1 MYDRFQP
8 EGRALARSRRFNF
21 HSVALAN
28 KIAAEFDLVGIV
40 TEKRKVNKAKKYT
53 LKNILNK
60 LSYKILF
67 RKIIQSWWSMLDHY
81 QQRYSKFPATK
92 IAEVSNINDEAVA
105 HFIKEMKADLVMV
118 SGTSM
123 VRKNILSVPLSIGMI
138 NLHTGLSPYIKGG
151 PNCTNWCIATNQFH
165 LIGNSIMWIDAGID
179 SGDLLTT
186 AIVCFTGNE
195 NLNEIHIKV
204 MEEAHALYILAL
216 KSIAGNKAPRIKQ
229 DNIAKGITYYS
240 KDWDLSAN
248 KNLLKNLRHFKETVN
263 SGSYQQK
270 IKETITVNI
279 A

>member
-1 MYDRFQP
+1 MRIVLLCTAQ
-8 EGRALARSRRFNF
+8 ANQ
-21 HSVALAN
+21 VALAN

-53 LKNILNK
+53 LKNILTK
-60 LSYKILF
+60 LSHKILF
-67 RKIIQSWWSMLDHY
+67 RKIIQAWWNMLDHY
-81 QQRYSKFPATK
+81 QQLYSKFPDTK
-92 IAEVSNINDEAVA
+92 IVEVSNINDEAVA

-186 AIVCFTGNE
+186 AIVGFTGKE
-195 NLNEIHIKV
+195 SLLEIHIKV
-204 MEEAHALYILAL
+204 MEEAHALYVLAIR
-216 KSIAGNKAPRIKQ
+216 SIADNKAPRINQ
-229 DNIAKGITYYS
+229 DSIAKGITYYS
-240 KDWDLSAN
+240 KEWNYKAN
-248 KNLLKNLRHFKETVN
+248 KDLLKNLKQFNETVN
-263 SGSYQQK
+263 SGSYHQK

-279 A
+279 V